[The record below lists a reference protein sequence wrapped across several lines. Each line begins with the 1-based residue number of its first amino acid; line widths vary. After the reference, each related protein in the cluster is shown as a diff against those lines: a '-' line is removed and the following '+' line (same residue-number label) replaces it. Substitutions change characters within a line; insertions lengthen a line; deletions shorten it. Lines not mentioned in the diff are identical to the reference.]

1 MNKLLGYC
9 EIGPD
14 RIPAKIGLYTLEHVC
29 KDFGVELTEIGSLFE
44 EKTYINAEGAE
55 AKGTVPKDIHRFL
68 RVLMFHS
75 IDYAAKLGGTQ
86 TYTEIEIYE
95 LIDEIG
101 GVNGDGCNELIAQF
115 MVSIYNGGTPVR
127 TVPNETDKKKVSE
140 TVQ

>member
-1 MNKLLGYC
+1 MNKLIGYC

-14 RIPAKIGLYTLEHVC
+14 KVPAKIGLYTLEHVC
-29 KDFGVELTEIGSLFE
+29 KDFEVELTQIGSLFE
-44 EKTYINAEGAE
+44 QRTYVNAEGVE
-55 AKGTVPKDIHRFL
+55 KTGTVPKDIHRFL

-86 TYTEIEIYE
+86 TYSMIQIYE

-115 MVSIYNGGTPVR
+115 MVSIYNGGTPVKA
-127 TVPNETDKKKVSE
+127 TDEGKKKE